1 MRTFATPVLYERRGK
16 LGIGY
21 RAETIE
27 QITHVDL
34 AEGTQGAWEL
44 RSWMPA
50 GARPGY
56 GVRADELASLMG
68 ATFRVINH
76 CLGDDTPSAAV
87 RRFHCARSGGVSDM
101 PASQPL
107 PEHLMVWNN
116 QAASDEVFLQTR
128 GVDAAQLR
136 AIGHQLQHEIE
147 AMVKVKDELL
157 GQSAPASSRS

>member
-1 MRTFATPVLYERRGK
+1 
-16 LGIGY
+16 
-21 RAETIE
+21 
-27 QITHVDL
+27 
-34 AEGTQGAWEL
+34 
-44 RSWMPA
+44 PA
-50 GARPGY
+50 CARLGY
-56 GVRADELASLMG
+56 GVRADELAALVG

-107 PEHLMVWNN
+107 PEHLMVLAN
-116 QAASDEVFLQTR
+116 QEASDEVFLQIR

-147 AMVKVKDELL
+147 ALVKVKDELF
-157 GQSAPASSRS
+157 GQSAP